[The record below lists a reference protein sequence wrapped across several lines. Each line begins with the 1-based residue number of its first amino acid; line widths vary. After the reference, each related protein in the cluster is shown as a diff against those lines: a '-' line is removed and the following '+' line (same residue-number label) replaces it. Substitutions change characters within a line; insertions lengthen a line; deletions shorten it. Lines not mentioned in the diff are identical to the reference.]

1 MAAPAQ
7 SITLLVDGYN
17 IIGAWTH
24 LKRLRDRHG
33 LEAARNHLI
42 EVLSNYSAFQGYQTH
57 LVFDAHYQKTIGH
70 GEVITETLQVY
81 YTPFG
86 QTADTHIEIFCA
98 RTRKMAL
105 DQSYRVIVAT
115 SDRAQTLTVIGYGAE
130 WMSAHKLWAETELVT
145 TRIQRQ
151 KARRQKRSGG
161 LLHHALDPAAQQR
174 LEQLRRGVQ

>member
-1 MAAPAQ
+1 MAAPPPLT
-7 SITLLVDGYN
+7 TLLVDGYN

-24 LKRLRDRHG
+24 LQRLRDGHG
-33 LEAARNHLI
+33 LDAARNHLI

-57 LVFDAHYQKTIGH
+57 LIFDAHYQRTVGH
-70 GEVITETLQVY
+70 CEILTDTLQVY

-98 RTRKMAL
+98 RTRHVL
-105 DQSYRVIVAT
+105 SDPLSRIIVAT
-115 SDRAQTLTVIGYGAE
+115 SDRAQMHTITGYGAH
-130 WMSAHKLWAETELVT
+130 WMSAHKLHSETERVI

-151 KARRQKRSGG
+151 QARKQKRKGG
-161 LLHHALDPAAQQR
+161 LLHHALDPVAQQR